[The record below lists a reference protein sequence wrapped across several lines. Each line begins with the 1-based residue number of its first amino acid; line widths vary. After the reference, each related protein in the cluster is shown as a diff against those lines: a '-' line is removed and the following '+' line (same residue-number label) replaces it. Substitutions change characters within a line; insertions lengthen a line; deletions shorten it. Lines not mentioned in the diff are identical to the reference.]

1 MNIRM
6 RAAGFAPVTAILG
19 LALTG
24 PAIAQV
30 NNGCS
35 NATVRGSYVFQIT
48 GQILAPGPAAGPVS
62 GVALTTFDGVGNLTQ
77 IDHVVHNGVVP
88 VEDWRPAMGTYTVN
102 SDCTGT
108 FTFTPAPT
116 NPADGGPA
124 LKVHFVLTNGAAQI
138 LTVVSGSPNTPPFT
152 ASIVST
158 GSRLTFPPYGWMF
171 Q

>member
-1 MNIRM
+1 MNIRT
-6 RAAGFAPVTAILG
+6 RTAGSASAAAILA
-19 LALTG
+19 LAL
-24 PAIAQV
+24 AFQANAQV

-35 NATVRGSYVFQIT
+35 NATLRGAYAFHIT
-48 GQILAPGPAAGPVS
+48 GQILAPAPAAGPVS
-62 GVALTTFDGVGNLTQ
+62 GVALTTFDGQGNLTQ
-77 IDHVVHNGVVP
+77 VDHVVHNGVVP
-88 VEDWRPAMGTYTVN
+88 VEDWRPATGTYTVN

-116 NPADGGPA
+116 NPADAGPA

-138 LTVVSGSPNTPPFT
+138 LTAVSGSPNTPPFT

-158 GSRLTFPPYGWMF
+158 GVRLTFPAYGLIG